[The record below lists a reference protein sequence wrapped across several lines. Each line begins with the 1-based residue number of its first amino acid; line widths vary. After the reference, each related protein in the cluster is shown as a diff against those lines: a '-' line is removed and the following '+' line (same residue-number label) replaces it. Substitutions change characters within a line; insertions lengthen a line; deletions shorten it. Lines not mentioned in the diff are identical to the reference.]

1 RHVSV
6 PSTRRCRSDARRV
19 PVRVGPGPGPARRGD
34 DRHHSRRRGH
44 RCHQPGRRRG
54 HRDDRGRRRHRRGPG
69 ARGEHPRH
77 GTRRAERRLDLSVPD
92 PHAPRSRRH
101 RGDRDHRPVLPP
113 GRSEPLQSRRV
124 TAPSALAGRLAARVA
139 GSHPLAGTYVVDHL
153 AAEMVDATAR
163 ASVMVAEATR
173 LETPASAE
181 VNVVDRAEW
190 VDRNL
195 AAFSHMLEPAERRIA
210 ERLEAAGGALG
221 SATAA
226 LARQIVSAETGLLLG
241 FLSRRVLGQYELVL
255 PTGDRGD
262 TVAYVGVNLLDLE
275 RRNQFRPSEFRLW
288 VALHEMTHR
297 AQFVGIPWMA
307 DYFLSLVGK
316 LVGQAVPE
324 PGRLARIVREVVD
337 ARSEDRPLI
346 DERGLLGLF
355 ASPDQRETLDEV
367 QALMSLLEGHGHV
380 IMDRIG
386 AEILR
391 GHARMSRVLKARRSD
406 PKTQLLFR
414 LTGLEM
420 KMRQYEMGEAF
431 I

>member
-1 RHVSV
+1 MTSPATVS
-6 PSTRRCRSDARRV
+6 
-19 PVRVGPGPGPARRGD
+19 
-34 DRHHSRRRGH
+34 
-44 RCHQPGRRRG
+44 GRM
-54 HRDDRGRRRHRRGPG
+54 
-69 ARGEHPRH
+69 
-77 GTRRAERRLDLSVPD
+77 
-92 PHAPRSRRH
+92 
-101 RGDRDHRPVLPP
+101 
-113 GRSEPLQSRRV
+113 
-124 TAPSALAGRLAARVA
+124 AARVA
-139 GSHPLAGTYVVDHL
+139 GTHPLDSTYVLDRL
-153 AAEMVDATAR
+153 AEEMTVVTPRASEMVG
-163 ASVMVAEATR
+163 EATR
-173 LETPASAE
+173 IPAPAAAD
-181 VNVVDRAEW
+181 VKVVGRSEW
-190 VDRNL
+190 VERNL
-195 AAFSHMLEPAERRIA
+195 ASFAHLLEPAERRIA
-210 ERLEAAGGALG
+210 EKLESSGPMGAA
-221 SATAA
+221 AA
-226 LARQIVSAETGLLLG
+226 AVAHQVVEAETGLLLG

-431 I
+431 ILAVERQAGWESLDAAWESPETLPTLAEIEDPGRWLSRVG

>member
-1 RHVSV
+1 M
-6 PSTRRCRSDARRV
+6 
-19 PVRVGPGPGPARRGD
+19 
-34 DRHHSRRRGH
+34 
-44 RCHQPGRRRG
+44 
-54 HRDDRGRRRHRRGPG
+54 
-69 ARGEHPRH
+69 
-77 GTRRAERRLDLSVPD
+77 
-92 PHAPRSRRH
+92 
-101 RGDRDHRPVLPP
+101 
-113 GRSEPLQSRRV
+113 

-173 LETPASAE
+173 LETPAAAE

-262 TVAYVGVNLLDLE
+262 SVAYVGVNLIDLE

-297 AQFVGIPWMA
+297 AQFVGVEWMA
-307 DYFLSLVGK
+307 SYFLSLVEK
-316 LVGQAVPE
+316 LVSQAVPE
-324 PGRLARIVREVVD
+324 PGRLARIAKELLD
-337 ARSEDRPLI
+337 ARADDRPLV
-346 DERGLLGLF
+346 DETGLLGLF
-355 ASPDQRETLDEV
+355 ASPQQRETLDQV

-380 IMDRIG
+380 VMDRIG
-386 AEILR
+386 AGLFR
-391 GHARMSRVLKARRSD
+391 GHARMSRLLKARRSD
-406 PKTQLLFR
+406 PRTQLLFR

-431 I
+431 ILEVERRAGWEALDAAWSSPDALPTLEEIADPPRWLSRVA